1 MSSTLLQEMLRN
13 IRLRQNEQQSRQD
26 YDNLINVMNDYQNNM
41 SEYQRNMTEYH
52 KLMNTYLL
60 LLTSLQIQI
69 SSSRLEMELPQPQTQ
84 PQTRTTNRPSTSR
97 INQTYTTS
105 SFPTNG
111 NIRTD
116 HGTRPPYYQTNL
128 VSESIPFSTTDDTR
142 RLFDSL
148 LSDNQRNNQRNTW
161 DISGNR
167 ISSGSRVHSEP
178 QTSPTLIDII
188 LEYDE
193 DQIQGVTNSQGDNT
207 ALQRIINSDDFRN
220 SILRAAGIENQE
232 TVRRWVMNP
241 QNSEEERGLTLEE
254 IRNVTIS
261 LIFSETTEGLLSTTC
276 PITMEEFIPGDRLL
290 QLRTCQHAFREREL
304 VEWFH
309 RERTCP
315 VCRTNYGSRVR
326 ENDY

>member
-13 IRLRQNEQQSRQD
+13 IRLRQNEQQSRRD
-26 YDNLINVMNDYQNNM
+26 YNNLINIMNDYQNNM
-41 SEYQRNMTEYH
+41 SDYQRNMTEYH

-60 LLTSLQIQI
+60 LLTSLQMQI
-69 SSSRLEMELPQPQTQ
+69 SSSRLDMESPQPQTQ
-84 PQTRTTNRPSTSR
+84 SQTRTNYRPSTSR
-97 INQTYTTS
+97 GNQTYTTP
-105 SFPTNG
+105 SFPINT
-111 NIRTD
+111 NIRAD

-148 LSDNQRNNQRNTW
+148 LNDNQRNTW
-161 DISGNR
+161 DNSGNR
-167 ISSGSRVHSEP
+167 IFPSSNYRTNPEP
-178 QTSPTLIDII
+178 QSSPALIDII

-193 DQIQGVTNSQGDNT
+193 NQMQGVTNFQGDNT

-232 TVRRWVMNP
+232 TVRRWVVNP
-241 QNSEEERGLTLEE
+241 QNEEDVRGLTLEE

-261 LIFSETTEGLLSTTC
+261 LIFTETTEGLLSTTC
-276 PITMEEFIPGDRLL
+276 PITMEEFVPGDRLL

-315 VCRTNYGSRVR
+315 VCRTNYGSRVH
-326 ENDY
+326 ENNY